1 MHANVEFKTRLAD
14 TAPVAA
20 ALRRTGATEAGVL
33 VQRDTYF
40 GVPEG
45 RLKLRE
51 MPDRAE
57 LIAYTRDERGPAM
70 ESRYTLTPVGD
81 PDAERARLAA
91 AHGVRGVVEKRRALW
106 LHGTARIH
114 LDHVAGL
121 GSFLEIE
128 VVDPRTREEGEA
140 LLREL
145 LAGLSLDSTTAL
157 QASYIDLFDAVPPPL

>member
-1 MHANVEFKTRLAD
+1 MPTNLEFKARLVD
-14 TAPVAA
+14 VAA
-20 ALRRTGATEAGVL
+20 AEAVLRRLGAADAGVL

-40 GVPEG
+40 EVPEG

-57 LIAYTRDERGPAM
+57 RIEYRRDEIGATM
-70 ESRYTLTPVGD
+70 TSRYTVTPVA
-81 PDAERARLAA
+81 DAAGEAARLGAEF
-91 AHGVRGVVEKRRALW
+91 GVRGVVEKARALW
-106 LHGTARIH
+106 LYRNARIH

-128 VVDPRTREEGEA
+128 VVEPRSADEGEA

-145 LAGLSLDSTTAL
+145 LDALALSAADAL
-157 QASYIDLFDAVPPPL
+157 QASYIDLLEAEDDV